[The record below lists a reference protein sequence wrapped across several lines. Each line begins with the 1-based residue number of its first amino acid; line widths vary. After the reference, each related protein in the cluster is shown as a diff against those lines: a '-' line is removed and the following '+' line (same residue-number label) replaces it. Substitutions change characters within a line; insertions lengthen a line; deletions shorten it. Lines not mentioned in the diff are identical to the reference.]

1 MRDDEHDVYCFK
13 YPGRMSCYGDTKC
26 SLCKDETKC
35 NLEMKMRCGRLGVC
49 MYYRP
54 KLVSDVKTGK
64 E

>member
-1 MRDDEHDVYCFK
+1 MKVF
-13 YPGRMSCYGDTKC
+13 GDIDC
-26 SLCKDETKC
+26 EFCKDETEC

>member
-1 MRDDEHDVYCFK
+1 
-13 YPGRMSCYGDTKC
+13 MSCYGDTKC
-26 SLCKDETKC
+26 SFCKDETEC
-35 NLEMKMRCGRLGVC
+35 NLEMKMRCGGLGVC

>member
-1 MRDDEHDVYCFK
+1 MKVF
-13 YPGRMSCYGDTKC
+13 GDIDC
-26 SLCKDETKC
+26 ELCKDEKEC
-35 NLEMKMRCGRLGVC
+35 NLEMSMRCARLGVC